1 MGIFKYALFLCK
13 VNFKIPVFVVRR
25 EKTIYDAKNGLF
37 VTGPYD

>member
-25 EKTIYDAKNGLF
+25 EKQFTVLKMEYL
-37 VTGPYD
+37 